1 MDKNHTT
8 SEKVLITLRQI
19 IRAIDIQSKYL
30 YKCYGLSGPQ
40 LIILRELS
48 GVPEIS
54 IGHLAKEISL
64 SQATV
69 TDILDRLQ
77 NKEFIIKQRDNYDK
91 RRVFIKIT
99 EKGKIAMA
107 IGTKPSLL
115 NENFTQK
122 FNQLEDWEQ
131 TLILSTIQR
140 IASMMEAEKLAKKDL
155 QKKLEK
161 FKVDKI

>member
-30 YKCYGLSGPQ
+30 YKRYGLSGPQ

-77 NKEFIIKQRDNYDK
+77 DKEFIIRQRDNYDK

-99 EKGKIAMA
+99 EKGKIA
-107 IGTKPSLL
+107 IGKKLSLL
-115 NENFTQK
+115 NEDFTQK

-131 TLILSTIQR
+131 TLILSSIQR

>member
-1 MDKNHTT
+1 M
-8 SEKVLITLRQI
+8 
-19 IRAIDIQSKYL
+19 
-30 YKCYGLSGPQ
+30 C
-40 LIILRELS
+40 
-48 GVPEIS
+48 
-54 IGHLAKEISL
+54 
-64 SQATV
+64 
-69 TDILDRLQ
+69 LDRLNFLTKFDKFYQ
-77 NKEFIIKQRDNYDK
+77 ELISLAREDKINEPEFYMIITSKAKAMD
-91 RRVFIKIT
+91 RRRLVIKIT

-131 TLILSTIQR
+131 TLILSSIQR
-140 IASMMEAEKLAKKDL
+140 IASMMEAEKLAKKDI

>member
-1 MDKNHTT
+1 M
-8 SEKVLITLRQI
+8 
-19 IRAIDIQSKYL
+19 
-30 YKCYGLSGPQ
+30 
-40 LIILRELS
+40 
-48 GVPEIS
+48 
-54 IGHLAKEISL
+54 KEIW
-64 SQATV
+64 AY
-69 TDILDRLQ
+69 RRG
-77 NKEFIIKQRDNYDK
+77 NKEIRYYYDK

-155 QKKLEK
+155 QKS
-161 FKVDKI
+161 